1 MEPLIRKEFNNFFSE
16 EKYKSF
22 LEELHHFIPNAID
35 FRVAETPIF
44 VDKGFR
50 EKILDTCEHIIDF
63 IIDPSFNEQTSKAIP
78 KNWQVPN
85 ETQYADCIAFDFG
98 ICEDEQGNLNPQL
111 IEMQGFPSLFAYQ
124 IWHDEVT
131 QKHWPIPSN
140 FSSYLNGFDKNS
152 YIELLKEVI
161 LGGHQKEEVILLEI
175 LPHQQKTRIDFYCTE
190 KYLGIQPV
198 CITELEVEGKELF
211 YTKDEKKI
219 KIKRIYNRV
228 IFDELQQQPNDIQE
242 KGQIFFQELDV
253 EWCPHPNWFYRISK
267 YTIPFIKHPYIP
279 DTYFLSEIKQVP
291 NNLQDYVLKPLF
303 SFAGQGVIIDVT
315 ENDINTIKDPE
326 NWILQKKVQYAA
338 CIPTPDV
345 PAKAEIRIFYFWKKG
360 APRPI
365 AAQNLARLSKGKMI
379 GVRYNFD
386 KTWVGGT
393 NAYFE
398 K

>member
-1 MEPLIRKEFNNFFSE
+1 MEPLIRKDFNSFFSE
-16 EKYKSF
+16 EKYQSF
-22 LEELHHFIPNAID
+22 LKELNSLFPGAID

-44 VDKGFR
+44 INKDFR
-50 EKILDTCEHIIDF
+50 NKILDTCEHIIDF
-63 IIDPSFNEQTSKAIP
+63 ITDPSFKENTENAIP
-78 KNWQVPN
+78 ASWHVPN
-85 ETQYADCIAFDFG
+85 ATPFADCIAFDFG

-124 IWHDEVT
+124 IWHDEMT
-131 QKHWPIPSN
+131 RKHWPIPEN
-140 FSSYLNGFDKNS
+140 YSSYLNGYDKAS

-161 LGGHQKEEVILLEI
+161 LGGYKPEEVILLEI
-175 LPHQQKTRIDFYCTE
+175 LPHEQKTRIDFYCTE

-198 CITELEVEGKELF
+198 CLTELDLEGEDLF
-211 YTKDEKKI
+211 YSKDGIKI

-228 IFDELQQQPNDIQE
+228 IFDELQQQPATIQA
-242 KGQIFFQELDV
+242 KGTIFSKKLNV
-253 EWCPHPNWFYRISK
+253 EWCPHPDWFYRISK
-267 YTIPFIKHPYIP
+267 YTIPFIKHPYVP
-279 DTYFLSEIKQVP
+279 DTYFLNEIKQLP
-291 NNLQDYVLKPLF
+291 QNLEEFVLKPLF
-303 SFAGQGVIIDVT
+303 SFAGQGVIIDVNK
-315 ENDINTIKDPE
+315 EDIHAIKDPE

-345 PAKAEIRIFYFWKKG
+345 PAKAEIRVFYFWKKG
-360 APRPI
+360 ASRPI

-398 K
+398 I